1 MWYSSLTIS
10 VEDFKVG
17 CKRACSASQESDL
30 SSKTFLPSVS
40 QPSSQPSFSA
50 LPSVF
55 SFVMSLDTFSSIHQP
70 DRILITFSWQAKS
83 SSYSGKC
90 PFSKKSFLTDRSYML
105 VCPQLLSFM
114 ELSQQEEIAPPLFHL
129 ICKGTIIWWKWWLA
143 LYNFFRQ
150 CESCWLC
157 SS

>member
-1 MWYSSLTIS
+1 MTLHLRWKPLRPMPPSLIFVSTLLATDCWVHTGCSISFQTLEMNSSLTIPM
-10 VEDFKVG
+10 EDFRVG

-83 SSYSGKC
+83 SSYLGKC
-90 PFSKKSFLTDRSYML
+90 PFSNKAFLHFLPM
-105 VCPQLLSFM
+105 
-114 ELSQQEEIAPPLFHL
+114 I
-129 ICKGTIIWWKWWLA
+129 
-143 LYNFFRQ
+143 
-150 CESCWLC
+150 
-157 SS
+157 